1 MSTFLQEVAEFER
14 QLKWRLTRRMV
25 YAICLALSDQ
35 YGFGSK
41 RCQRAVEGVI
51 EIISGVSED
60 VYDRNELD
68 AVGVDKAADNMAAE
82 LADRG
87 IEIVFND
94 DNLYDSIE
102 KIRERK
108 EKAATGAGTHGSGK
122 E

>member
-1 MSTFLQEVAEFER
+1 M
-14 QLKWRLTRRMV
+14 
-25 YAICLALSDQ
+25 
-35 YGFGSK
+35 
-41 RCQRAVEGVI
+41 I

-94 DNLYDSIE
+94 DDLYDSVE
-102 KIRERK
+102 KIRKRK
-108 EKAATGAGTHGSGK
+108 ESAPGAGTHGDAK